1 MPGVRLFA
9 AEAGKP
15 VMDHSIIFILVV
27 LWVTIFLMMGQA
39 VATVLLGAGFVGL
52 ALWLGPNT
60 LLGIVGQDV
69 YFSVSSYPLS
79 IIPLYLLMA
88 QLLVRGRIVGDLFQV
103 GHRLAG
109 YRRFP
114 LGVATILTGGMLGA
128 VSGSGSAS
136 AAALAR
142 LAGPELQRVGYTRNF
157 SAGLAAIAGS
167 LSAIIPPSLLLMIYG
182 SITLVPVG
190 HLFMG
195 AIGPAALCILVYIV
209 CLHFMGEIEPGMAD
223 RVAPPE
229 AEDPE
234 ALRRS
239 FIALAFIVGLMG
251 IVFGGIYGGVVT
263 VGEAGGLGAFT
274 AMAGV
279 VAMRRVS
286 FADIIHALVDAAKVS
301 AMLMMIIIAAQVFGR
316 FMSISRVPRLLVDLT
331 EPLQAYPV
339 LLLIVLMIV
348 LFLAGMA
355 LEEVTCI
362 ILIIPLIEP
371 MLQAA
376 GIDMI
381 WFGVM
386 ACFVISLGL
395 LTPPVGLVAFSAA
408 VAADVAPGVVFR
420 PALKFATVAA
430 IVVVLVMVFVPAI
443 VTWLPSHL
451 N

>member
-1 MPGVRLFA
+1 
-9 AEAGKP
+9 
-15 VMDHSIIFILVV
+15 MDHSLIFTFVI
-27 LWVTIFLMMGQA
+27 LWVTIFLLLGQA
-39 VATVLLGAGFVGL
+39 VATVMLGAGFVGL
-52 ALWLGPNT
+52 ALWMGPNA
-60 LLGIVGQDV
+60 LMGIIGQDV
-69 YFSVSSYPLS
+69 YFSVSNYPLS

-88 QLLVRGRIVGDLFQV
+88 QMLVRGQIVGDLFRV

-142 LAGPELQRVGYTRNF
+142 LAGPELERVGYTRNF
-157 SAGLAAIAGS
+157 SAGLAAISGS
-167 LSAIIPPSLLLMIYG
+167 LSAIIPPSILLMIYG
-182 SITLVPVG
+182 SITLVPIG
-190 HLFMG
+190 HLFIG
-195 AIGPAALCILVYIV
+195 SIGPAVLCILVYIV
-209 CLHFMGEIEPGMAD
+209 CLRFMGETIPGVPD
-223 RVAPPE
+223 RVAPLE
-229 AEDPE
+229 EEDPD

-239 FIALAFIVGLMG
+239 YIAIAFICVLMG
-251 IVFGGIYGGVVT
+251 VVFGGIYGGIFT

-274 AMAGV
+274 ALTGV
-279 VAMRRVS
+279 VLMRRVS
-286 FADIIHALVDAAKVS
+286 FKDVAHGLMDAAKIS
-301 AMLMMIIIAAQVFGR
+301 AMLLMIIMAAQVFGR
-316 FMSISRVPRLLVDLT
+316 FMSISRVPRLLVEFT

-339 LLLIVLMIV
+339 LLLIVLMVV

-371 MLQAA
+371 MLKAA

-408 VAADVAPGVVFR
+408 VAANVTPGAVFR
-420 PALKFATVAA
+420 PALKFASVAA
-430 IVVVLVMVFVPAI
+430 LIVVLAMIFIPGI
-443 VTWLPSHL
+443 VTWLPAQL

>member
-1 MPGVRLFA
+1 
-9 AEAGKP
+9 
-15 VMDHSIIFILVV
+15 MDHSLIFTLVI
-27 LWVTIFLMMGQA
+27 LWVTVFLVIGQA
-39 VATVLLGAGFVGL
+39 VATVMFGAGFLGL
-52 ALWLGPNT
+52 ALWLGPKT
-60 LLGIVGQDV
+60 LMGIIGQDV
-69 YFSVSSYPLS
+69 FFSVSNYPLS

-88 QLLVRGRIVGDLFQV
+88 QLLVRGQIVGDLFRV

-114 LGVATILTGGMLGA
+114 LGVATILTGGLLGA

-142 LAGPELQRVGYTRNF
+142 LAGPELERVGYTRNF
-157 SAGLAAIAGS
+157 AAGLAAISGS
-167 LSAIIPPSLLLMIYG
+167 LSAIIPPSILLMIYG
-182 SITLVPVG
+182 SITLVPIG
-190 HLFMG
+190 HLFIG
-195 AIGPAALCILVYIV
+195 SIGPAILCILVYII
-209 CLHFMGEIEPGMAD
+209 CLRFMGETRPGVAD
-223 RVAPPE
+223 RVLPAAE
-229 AEDPE
+229 EDPE

-239 FIALAFIVGLMG
+239 YLALGFIIILMS
-251 IVFGGIYGGVVT
+251 IVFGGIYGGIFT

-274 AMAGV
+274 AMVGV
-279 VAMRRVS
+279 IALRRVNV
-286 FADIIHALVDAAKVS
+286 ADIGHALVDAAKVS
-301 AMLMMIIIAAQVFGR
+301 AMLLMIIMAAQIFGR

-331 EPLQAYPV
+331 EPLQAHPV
-339 LLLIVLMIV
+339 LLLIVLMAV

-371 MLQAA
+371 MLKAA

-408 VAADVAPGVVFR
+408 VAANVPPGAVFR

-430 IVVVLVMVFVPAI
+430 IVVVLAMVFVPGI
-443 VTWLPSHL
+443 VTWLPAQL
-451 N
+451 Q

>member
-1 MPGVRLFA
+1 
-9 AEAGKP
+9 
-15 VMDHSIIFILVV
+15 MDHSLIFTLVI
-27 LWVTIFLMMGQA
+27 LWVIVFFMLGQA
-39 VATVLLGAGFVGL
+39 VATVMMGAGFLGL
-52 ALWLGPNT
+52 ALWLGPKT
-60 LLGIVGQDV
+60 LMGIVGQDV
-69 YFSVSSYPLS
+69 FFSVSNYPLS

-88 QLLVRGRIVGDLFQV
+88 QFLVRGKIVGDLFRV

-114 LGVATILTGGMLGA
+114 LGVAAILTGGMRGA

-142 LAGPELQRVGYTRNF
+142 LATPELERVGYTRDF
-157 SAGLAAIAGS
+157 SAGLAAISGS

-182 SITLVPVG
+182 SITLVPIG
-190 HLFMG
+190 HLFIG
-195 AIGPAALCILVYIV
+195 SIGPAVLCILVYIV
-209 CLHFMGEIEPGMAD
+209 CLRFMGETTPGAAD
-223 RVAPPE
+223 RAAPLE
-229 AEDPE
+229 EEDPA

-239 FIALAFIVGLMG
+239 FLAMGFIVVLMT
-251 IVFGGIYGGVVT
+251 IVFGGIYGGIFT

-274 AMAGV
+274 AMVGV
-279 VAMRRVS
+279 IAMGRVNGKDI
-286 FADIIHALVDAAKVS
+286 ADALVDAAKIT
-301 AMLMMIIIAAQVFGR
+301 AMLLMIIMAAQIFSR
-316 FMSISRVPRLLVDLT
+316 FMSISRVPQLLVDLT
-331 EPLQAYPV
+331 IPLQAYPV
-339 LLLIVLMIV
+339 LLLLGLMVV

-371 MLQAA
+371 VLRAA
-376 GIDMI
+376 EIDMI

-408 VAADVAPGVVFR
+408 VAANVPPGAVFR

-430 IVVVLVMVFVPAI
+430 VIVVLAMVFVPGI
-443 VTWLPSHL
+443 VTWLPSRL

>member
-1 MPGVRLFA
+1 
-9 AEAGKP
+9 
-15 VMDHSIIFILVV
+15 MDHSLIFTLVI
-27 LWVTIFLMMGQA
+27 LWVIVFFMLGQA
-39 VATVLLGAGFVGL
+39 VATVMMGAGFLGL
-52 ALWLGPNT
+52 ALWLGPKT
-60 LLGIVGQDV
+60 LMGIVGQDV
-69 YFSVSSYPLS
+69 FFSVSNYPLS

-88 QLLVRGRIVGDLFQV
+88 QFLVRGKIVGDLFRV

-114 LGVATILTGGMLGA
+114 LGVAAILTGGMLGA

-142 LAGPELQRVGYTRNF
+142 LATPELERVGYTRDF
-157 SAGLAAIAGS
+157 SAGLAAISGS

-182 SITLVPVG
+182 SITLVPIG
-190 HLFMG
+190 HLFIG
-195 AIGPAALCILVYIV
+195 SIGPAMLCILVYIV
-209 CLHFMGEIEPGMAD
+209 CLRFMGETTPGAAD
-223 RVAPPE
+223 RAVPLE
-229 AEDPE
+229 EEDPA

-239 FIALAFIVGLMG
+239 FLAMGFIVVLMT
-251 IVFGGIYGGVVT
+251 IVFGGIYGGIFT

-274 AMAGV
+274 AMVGV
-279 VAMRRVS
+279 IAMGRVNGKDI
-286 FADIIHALVDAAKVS
+286 ADALVDAAKIT
-301 AMLMMIIIAAQVFGR
+301 AMLLMIIMAAQIFSR
-316 FMSISRVPRLLVDLT
+316 FMSISRVPQLLVDLT
-331 EPLQAYPV
+331 IPLQAYPV
-339 LLLIVLMIV
+339 LLLLVLMVV

-371 MLQAA
+371 VLRAA
-376 GIDMI
+376 EIDMI

-408 VAADVAPGVVFR
+408 VAANVPPGAVFR

-430 IVVVLVMVFVPAI
+430 VIVVLAMVFVPGI
-443 VTWLPSHL
+443 VTWLPSRL